1 MYTQF
6 RYREGKMD
14 KSMTDKF
21 LVGETVL
28 SSMHDMR
35 YVKKKKKVRLEPNN
49 RKVNHLIL
57 MVKC

>member
-35 YVKKKKKVRLEPNN
+35 YVKKKKKS
-49 RKVNHLIL
+49 
-57 MVKC
+57 